1 MRRRRPRHPGTARA
15 AAATLIAAAALL
27 AAAAAAVTVLAALTR
42 RAERAAATSV
52 RSASDI
58 ISAGGR
64 GPAGGDA
71 PVVVAIVVLGATVY
85 AHGPCDELRARLDHA
100 VTLWRLGVAPQI
112 LVTGGIDGDI
122 DEAGGMAAYLAGAGV
137 PVAGV
142 TAVRPGSTTRE
153 SLQTLHHL
161 GPGPYVVVSS
171 PYHALRIRT
180 EARRQGLRV
189 TVSAP
194 SSTPEMR
201 RRATY
206 RVRFA
211 SELFA
216 MTWYALPPSWTRH
229 VSTRPGTVRHVAP
242 RVLSGQVGAA
252 ALLEALRGSPS

>member
-27 AAAAAAVTVLAALTR
+27 AAAVAAVTVLAALTR
-42 RAERAAATSV
+42 RAERAAATPV

-58 ISAGGR
+58 LPAAGR
-64 GPAGGDA
+64 GPAADDGPAG
-71 PVVVAIVVLGATVY
+71 VAIVVLGATVH

-100 VTLWRLGVAPQI
+100 VTLWRQGVAPQI
-112 LVTGGIDGDI
+112 LVTGGMDGDI
-122 DEAGGMAAYLAGAGV
+122 DEAGGMAAYLAGARV
-137 PVAGV
+137 PV

-153 SLQTLHHL
+153 SLQTLHRL

-229 VSTRPGTVRHVAP
+229 VSTRPGTVRHVVP
-242 RVLSGQVGAA
+242 CVLSGRAGAT
-252 ALLEALRGSPS
+252 ALLEALLGSPS